1 MINPKNVVHYINHE
15 MMQKA
20 AYHEIYFKE
29 ALFMIS
35 QKEKDKRTQ
44 KRREDAVKSST
55 SIRFSEKEKLL
66 IQKKADEHN
75 MKFSEYV
82 RDKVKH
88 ADEGLTPY
96 QKMKSQN
103 LINTA
108 YDLIKDTNPE
118 KAEQLRKEMNEIWN
132 W

>member
-1 MINPKNVVHYINHE
+1 
-15 MMQKA
+15 
-20 AYHEIYFKE
+20 
-29 ALFMIS
+29 MIS

-66 IQKKADEHN
+66 IQKKAVEKG
-75 MKFSEYV
+75 MALSEYV

-108 YDLIKDTNPE
+108 YNIIKDTNPE